1 VRSFRYSFLR
11 ILVAVGAASAQIV
24 TANPVIDW
32 CALMLDAIR
41 TDTTNPTL
49 SSRNLAILNVAT
61 YDAVNSITRT
71 HQPYLIQSNAAPTT
85 SLDAAIHAAGRE
97 VMLALYPSFRPRTEE
112 LFAQRR
118 ATLPATADVTNGLA
132 LGRDIAQKIIAHRSA
147 DGANTDVPYIPSA
160 APGQWR
166 RTPPF
171 FRPPLTPQWRY
182 VRPFCLPSLTPFL
195 PVDPPALDSPEYAQ
209 ALNEVK
215 RLGSMDS
222 PERTA
227 EQTEIA
233 HFWSDFSY
241 TAMPPGHWHEIAAT
255 IAQSRNL
262 PVPESARL
270 FALLGMAQAD
280 AAILCWEA
288 KYRWNLWRPVT
299 AIQRANEDGNPL
311 TQPDPNWEQLLA
323 APPFPAYTSGHS
335 TFSKAS
341 AQVLTRFFG
350 TDAITFTARSDTL
363 PDVRRSFQSL
373 AVCADE
379 VGMSRIYGGIHFSF
393 DNEEGKRT
401 GGLIGDYVSA
411 NYLLPN
417 ESLPRIA
424 FERMTNDL
432 PVLRIH
438 GHVGE
443 PLQLEFS
450 LDLVHWQKLL
460 TNQAV
465 VGGTAVASVR
475 AIGSEPVFYRVCE
488 EQRP

>member
-1 VRSFRYSFLR
+1 MRSFRCSFLR
-11 ILVAVGAASAQIV
+11 VVVALGAVSAHIV
-24 TANPVIDW
+24 TAHPVVDW

-71 HQPYLIQSNAAPTT
+71 HQPYLVQPPAAPGT

-118 ATLPATADVTNGLA
+118 AALPATAEVTNGLA

-195 PVDPPALDSPEYAQ
+195 PVDPPALNSPEYAQ
-209 ALNEVK
+209 ALNQVK
-215 RLGSMDS
+215 RLGSKS
-222 PERTA
+222 STERTA

-255 IAQSRNL
+255 IVQDRNL
-262 PVPESARL
+262 PVPETSRL

-299 AIQRANEDGNPL
+299 AIQRANEDGNSD
-311 TQPDPNWEQLLA
+311 TEPDANWEQLLA
-323 APPFPAYTSGHS
+323 APPFPSYTSGHS

-350 TDAITFTARSDTL
+350 TDAIPFTARSDTL

-417 ESLPRIA
+417 DSLPRIA

-450 LDLVHWQKLL
+450 MDLVHWQKLL
-460 TNQAV
+460 TNVAV
-465 VGGTAVASVR
+465 SGGATVASAHAVG
-475 AIGSEPVFYRVCE
+475 AEPVFYRACE
-488 EQRP
+488 ERRP